1 MTRAGFYAWRSRPPS
16 PRASSDAVM
25 TERVFEVFREARGL
39 YGSPRVTR
47 QLGLLG
53 IPVGRR
59 RVARLMRLAQVQG
72 RSARLYRRSRV
83 GQKKFYRGH
92 PNAIHGVTTHRPNQL
107 WVADVTYVR
116 VAGRWRYLAVVM
128 DRHSRKIL
136 GWSLG
141 RNRDASLTRR
151 ALAHAVRWR
160 HPSPGVTF
168 HSDRGIEYAAFDL
181 GEALSR
187 LGFLQS
193 MNRPR
198 QMNDNAHMESFFHSL
213 KRNGSSESRS
223 RRNLTSGPLS
233 STTSAST
240 ISSGST
246 RRSVTF
252 LQPSSKLRLLSTRV
266 STKPEQVPSL
276 ALAAELDIVR
286 RPEIENSD
294 T

>member
-1 MTRAGFYAWRSRPPS
+1 MTRAGFYAWRNRPPS
-16 PRASSDAVM
+16 PRTSSDAAM
-25 TERVFEVFREARGL
+25 TERVLEVFRQARGL

-59 RVARLMRLAQVQG
+59 RVARLMRLAQLQG

-83 GQKKFYRGH
+83 GQKKFFRDH
-92 PNAIHGVTTHRPNQL
+92 PNTIHGVTTNRPNQL

-128 DRHSRKIL
+128 DRHSRKVL

-141 RNRDASLTRR
+141 RNRDALLTRR

-160 HPSPGVTF
+160 CPSPGVTF

-181 GEALSR
+181 EQALSR

-213 KRNGSSESRS
+213 KTEWLFG
-223 RRNLTSGPLS
+223 
-233 STTSAST
+233 
-240 ISSGST
+240 
-246 RRSVTF
+246 VTF
-252 LQPSSKLRLLSTRV
+252 QTESHLRATLLDYVNFYNRRRLHSSLGYLPPAVFEAQFPIHTSV
-266 STKPEQVPSL
+266 
-276 ALAAELDIVR
+276 
-286 RPEIENSD
+286 N
-294 T
+294 